1 MTTIHTLKVFPL
13 VYITETVYRKYEKKL
28 MQLGEMKNTTITFN
42 TRDQYFNVSSRSQV
56 AVDETVLQ
64 ITYSLLPNLYKN
76 TDDDMLDGTFQTIE
90 DYKKNIQSNNDEDDL
105 AAALST
111 STTLHD
117 TPSST
122 PIPMSRG
129 ESVPTPV
136 RDQVQIVGRP
146 LDLEELEDDTKDK
159 QAASSSTKAAPSLLD
174 YLDAEDSE
182 SEDDTLE
189 DTFVF
194 SKNIQNPAE
203 VLRGINPLNGQPL
216 NYCKVVGDETDTIC
230 ELNDREVII
239 KGFSQRDLKEAV
251 QRFRN
256 IQKLY
261 KARRRSTIIVPC
273 VHYPTQSD
281 KYWLY
286 FANLNRYAHKNY
298 VDLMY
303 ADSLRPYY
311 VLLPVFKDPST
322 NQLQKPKDLLDI
334 PVTPP
339 PQQQQQPTPM
349 TPVAP
354 VAAAAS
360 TRRAVP
366 SRTAA
371 PTQQRPLPPQM
382 RPTTAST
389 PPPGYRMASGPPSP
403 AYANIP
409 PAYRQP
415 TMNSEGLWGEDR
427 GFSNNYA
434 GTNQPG
440 SPMMS
445 PTTPRPSTNYANT
458 PPNAKDFPALPVN
471 NNNVYPT
478 PTMAP
483 QQQQPQRRVMR
494 IMPQQSTR
502 NDGGPVSMLEQAKQY
517 NLHNMQSGL
526 SDALDGI
533 RGFRGEIQLS
543 AKLGKVLWTNLNS
556 EIQRKTWEFREI
568 KDIVVKEHGVRPLFN
583 DVTTA
588 YEDIITPISDILPK
602 PYSRTA
608 NFEIHVKARN
618 QPTLPY
624 KPVVLIMNQDI
635 VEFKKVITRKT
646 KVAEIDWVSLDRKF
660 DFQMSLTTHEL
671 GRTNVKP
678 YTTFLKK
685 ISVCPITSQLTY
697 ENVRD
702 FLEVDHILYKQ
713 KTRYRIHFPF
723 LVEITRVERIPIKLQ
738 PSNGYGTEKYHGLT
752 GKGEV
757 WYDFQVYYTLH
768 DEAFKSNLNLG
779 VGKMPSW
786 DVESILGP
794 QDQPN
799 ALIDYVKCLLLLVE
813 KCEPLFSG

>member
-1 MTTIHTLKVFPL
+1 MTC
-13 VYITETVYRKYEKKL
+13 
-28 MQLGEMKNTTITFN
+28 
-42 TRDQYFNVSSRSQV
+42 S
-56 AVDETVLQ
+56 VLQ
-64 ITYSLLPNLYKN
+64 ITYSLLPHLYKSM
-76 TDDDMLDGTFQTIE
+76 DDDMLNGTFQTIE
-90 DYKKNIQSNNDEDDL
+90 DYEKNMQLKRDQEEEEDL

-111 STTLHD
+111 TTTLRD
-117 TPSST
+117 TPLST

-129 ESVPTPV
+129 ESTPTKAE
-136 RDQVQIVGRP
+136 VQIVGRP
-146 LDLEELEDDTKDK
+146 LDLEELEDDTKEK
-159 QAASSSTKAAPSLLD
+159 PAASSASTKAAPAPSLLD
-174 YLDAEDSE
+174 YLDTDDSE
-182 SEDDTLE
+182 SEDDMME
-189 DTFVF
+189 DTFAF

-203 VLRGINPLNGQPL
+203 VLQGVNPLNGQPL

-230 ELNDREVII
+230 ELNNREIII
-239 KGFSQRDLKEAV
+239 KGYSQRDLKEAA

-261 KARRRSTIIVPC
+261 KARRRPTIIVPC

-286 FANLNRYAHKNY
+286 FANLNRYAHKSF

-311 VLLPVFKDPST
+311 VLLPVFKDPVT
-322 NQLQKPKDLLDI
+322 NQLQKPKDLLDV
-334 PVTPP
+334 PVAPPPP
-339 PQQQQQPTPM
+339 PQQQHQAPM
-349 TPVAP
+349 AP
-354 VAAAAS
+354 VAAAAVPA
-360 TRRAVP
+360 RRPAP
-366 SRTAA
+366 PRTAA
-371 PTQQRPLPPQM
+371 PPQQKQLPPQAHAM
-382 RPTTAST
+382 RPAPQQQQPS
-389 PPPGYRMASGPPSP
+389 PGYRMATGPTPS
-403 AYANIP
+403 AYMNA
-409 PAYRQP
+409 P
-415 TMNSEGLWGEDR
+415 TYQQQQSSMHGEGLWGEDR

-434 GTNQPG
+434 ATGRTRA
-440 SPMMS
+440 PMLS
-445 PTTPRPSTNYANT
+445 PTTPRPTNNYSNMS
-458 PPNAKDFPALPVN
+458 PNAEDFPALPVN
-471 NNNVYPT
+471 NHDVYPT

-483 QQQQPQRRVMR
+483 PQQQPQRRVMR

-502 NDGGPVSMLEQAKQY
+502 NDNGGPVSLLEQAKQY
-517 NLHNMQSGL
+517 NLHNMQTGL
-526 SDALDGI
+526 SEALDGI

-543 AKLGKVLWTNLNS
+543 AKLGKVLWTNLTS
-556 EIQRKTWEFREI
+556 EIQRKTWEFGEI

-588 YEDIITPISDILPK
+588 YEEIITPISEILPK
-602 PYSRTA
+602 PYNRTA
-608 NFEIHVKARN
+608 CFEIHAKARN
-618 QPTLPY
+618 QPALPY
-624 KPVVLIMNQDI
+624 KPVVLIMNQGI

-671 GRTNVKP
+671 GRPDVKP

-723 LVEITRVERIPIKLQ
+723 VVEITRVERVPIKLQ
-738 PSNGYGTEKYHGLT
+738 PSNGYGTEKFLGLT

-779 VGKMPSW
+779 VGKLPSW
-786 DVESILGP
+786 DVDSILGP

-813 KCEPLFSG
+813 KCEPLFNS